1 MCSQLAESAA
11 DMRRP
16 GLVSTIKSVFPRIL
30 IALLCAAATACS
42 SPPPAALGLDAAD
55 SGSRALS
62 LSYRPVTSGYTSA
75 RPAEPATWGEDKNNA
90 APPAKQ

>member
-16 GLVSTIKSVFPRIL
+16 GLASTIKPVFPRIL
-30 IALLCAAATACS
+30 IAPLCAAATACS

-55 SGSRALS
+55 PGSRAS

-75 RPAEPATWGEDKNNA
+75 RPAEPATWRDKNNA